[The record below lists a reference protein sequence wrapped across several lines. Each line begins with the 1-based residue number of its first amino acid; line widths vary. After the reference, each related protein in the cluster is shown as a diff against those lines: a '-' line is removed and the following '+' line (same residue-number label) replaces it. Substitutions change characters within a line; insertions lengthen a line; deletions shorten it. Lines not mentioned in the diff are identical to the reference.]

1 MKKAMVLASVSSM
14 IQQFNMN
21 NIALL
26 EDLGYEVHVLANF
39 TDGGTLSKEKSK
51 AFRTELV
58 NRGITVFDVGINRS
72 IFKKDNLSAYKEI
85 KNIID
90 SQKYDLIHC
99 HSPIGGVMTRLAA
112 RSHRKDGM
120 KVMYTAHGFHF
131 WKGAPLQNWLIF
143 YSIEK
148 GLSKHTDY
156 LLTINE
162 EDYQTSKE
170 RKFKAGKIIHI
181 NGIGIDTHKFSKP
194 SAETKKVLREQYGY
208 ADDDFILIYVAEL
221 NANKNQGLLINMMKE
236 LVKDIPKARL
246 LLVGRGDLQEDY
258 AEQVK
263 EAQLEKAVTMLG
275 YREDVEKLMALSD
288 VAVSSS
294 RREGLPVNV
303 MEAMAS
309 GLPLVVTDCRG
320 NRELVRNDENGFVVA
335 QDDSAAFVASLEKIY
350 HSVEL
355 QQNFG
360 EASLEMVKKYSKK
373 CVDQQMQNIYGEAT
387 Y

>member
-1 MKKAMVLASVSSM
+1 MKKAMILASVSSM
-14 IQQFNMN
+14 IEQFNMN

-39 TDGGTLSKEKSK
+39 TNGGTLSKEKSK
-51 AFRTELV
+51 AFQTELV

-72 IFKKDNLSAYKEI
+72 IFNKDNLSAYKEI
-85 KNIID
+85 KKIID

-99 HSPIGGVMTRLAA
+99 HSPIGGVMARLAA
-112 RSHRKDGM
+112 RSHRKAGM

-143 YSIEK
+143 YTIEK
-148 GLSKHTDY
+148 KLSQHTDY

-170 RKFKAGKIIHI
+170 RSFKAGKIIHI
-181 NGIGIDTHKFSKP
+181 NGIGIDTHKFNKP
-194 SAETKKVLREQYGY
+194 SLDVKKELRKQYGY
-208 ADDDFILIYVAEL
+208 TNDDFILIYVAEL
-221 NANKNQGLLINMMKE
+221 NANKNQGLLIETMKE
-236 LVKDIPKARL
+236 LVKTIPSAKL
-246 LLVGRGDLQEDY
+246 LLVGRGDLQNVY

-263 EAQLEKAVTMLG
+263 AAELENAISMLG

-288 VAVSSS
+288 VAVSAS

-303 MEAMAS
+303 MEAMGS

-320 NRELVRNDENGFVVA
+320 NRELVHNGENGFVVD
-335 QDDSAAFVASLEKIY
+335 QDDIAAFVNSLEKIY
-350 HSVEL
+350 HSTEL
-355 QQNFG
+355 QQTFG
-360 EASLEMVKKYSKK
+360 EASLEAIKKYSKK
-373 CVDQQMQNIYGEAT
+373 SVNRQMQAIYAEVT